1 MPLIL
6 AEFCGCWGCTWQEGI
21 INVFLVSLGSKMT
34 LKLLCILLLP
44 IFFLVLMLVAG
55 LVQVYESISGWGRA
69 LLGIPGQTHLNLF
82 DKNMKF
88 CVAGKA
94 GKLLENRNI
103 FSGKLREFLF

>member
-1 MPLIL
+1 M
-6 AEFCGCWGCTWQEGI
+6 
-21 INVFLVSLGSKMT
+21 VSET
-34 LKLLCILLLP
+34 
-44 IFFLVLMLVAG
+44 
-55 LVQVYESISGWGRA
+55 
-69 LLGIPGQTHLNLF
+69 GQTHLNLF